1 MRNRCLFLV
10 FFVSLF
16 VPIKRELY
24 IPSMVNRK
32 NQNDYEKLMDS
43 YKDLTDAEY
52 MALNY
57 NNSDKTHDKKS
68 YDLNISSLTPASN
81 YNGAVEFSL
90 GYLICGPERR
100 GVYCPTF

>member
-1 MRNRCLFLV
+1 MRNRYLFLV

-43 YKDLTDAEY
+43 YSDLTDAEY
-52 MALNY
+52 MALKY
-57 NNSDKTHDKKS
+57 NISCKTQDKKS
-68 YDLNISSLTPASN
+68 YDLNNSKRNSGRSLNNAKR
-81 YNGAVEFSL
+81 Y
-90 GYLICGPERR
+90 R
-100 GVYCPTF
+100 

>member
-43 YKDLTDAEY
+43 YRDLTDAEY
-52 MALNY
+52 MALKY
-57 NNSDKTHDKKS
+57 NDSCKTQDKKS
-68 YDLNISSLTPASN
+68 YDLNNSKRNSGRSLNNAKR
-81 YNGAVEFSL
+81 Y
-90 GYLICGPERR
+90 R
-100 GVYCPTF
+100 

>member
-43 YKDLTDAEY
+43 YRDLTDAEH

-57 NNSDKTHDKKS
+57 NNSDKTQDKKS
-68 YDLNISSLTPASN
+68 YDLNTSKRNNGRSLN
-81 YNGAVEFSL
+81 NEKRY
-90 GYLICGPERR
+90 R
-100 GVYCPTF
+100 

>member
-32 NQNDYEKLMDS
+32 NQNDYEKLLDS
-43 YKDLTDAEY
+43 YRDLTDAEY

-57 NNSDKTHDKKS
+57 NDSDKTHDKKS
-68 YDLNISSLTPASN
+68 HDLNISKRNNGRSLNNAKR
-81 YNGAVEFSL
+81 Y
-90 GYLICGPERR
+90 R
-100 GVYCPTF
+100 

>member
-32 NQNDYEKLMDS
+32 KQNDYEKLMDS
-43 YKDLTDAEY
+43 YRDLTDAEY
-52 MALNY
+52 MALKY
-57 NNSDKTHDKKS
+57 NNSYKTHDKKS
-68 YDLNISSLTPASN
+68 HDLNISKRNDGRSLNNAKR
-81 YNGAVEFSL
+81 Y
-90 GYLICGPERR
+90 R
-100 GVYCPTF
+100 

>member
-57 NNSDKTHDKKS
+57 NDSDKTQDKKS
-68 YDLNISSLTPASN
+68 YDLNTSKRNNGRSLN
-81 YNGAVEFSL
+81 NEKRY
-90 GYLICGPERR
+90 R
-100 GVYCPTF
+100 

>member
-43 YKDLTDAEY
+43 YRDLTDAEY

-57 NNSDKTHDKKS
+57 NDSDKTQDERS
-68 YDLNISSLTPASN
+68 FDLNNSKRNNGRSLN
-81 YNGAVEFSL
+81 NEKRY
-90 GYLICGPERR
+90 R
-100 GVYCPTF
+100 

>member
-1 MRNRCLFLV
+1 MRNRCLFLL

-43 YKDLTDAEY
+43 YRDLTDAEY

-57 NNSDKTHDKKS
+57 KDSCKTQDKKS
-68 YDLNISSLTPASN
+68 YDLNTSKRNNGRSLN
-81 YNGAVEFSL
+81 NEKRY
-90 GYLICGPERR
+90 R
-100 GVYCPTF
+100 

>member
-1 MRNRCLFLV
+1 MRNRYLFLV

-43 YKDLTDAEY
+43 YSDLTDAEY
-52 MALNY
+52 MALKY
-57 NNSDKTHDKKS
+57 NNSCKTQDKKS
-68 YDLNISSLTPASN
+68 YDLNISKRNNGRSLNNAKR
-81 YNGAVEFSL
+81 Y
-90 GYLICGPERR
+90 R
-100 GVYCPTF
+100 

>member
-24 IPSMVNRK
+24 IPSMGIRK
-32 NQNDYEKLMDS
+32 NQNDYEKLMDT
-43 YKDLTDAEY
+43 YRDLTDAEY

-57 NNSDKTHDKKS
+57 NDSDKTQDKKS
-68 YDLNISSLTPASN
+68 YDLNISKRNNGRSLN
-81 YNGAVEFSL
+81 NEKRY
-90 GYLICGPERR
+90 R
-100 GVYCPTF
+100 

>member
-24 IPSMVNRK
+24 VPSMVNRK

-43 YKDLTDAEY
+43 YRDLTDAEY

-57 NNSDKTHDKKS
+57 NDSDKTQNKKS
-68 YDLNISSLTPASN
+68 YDLNISKRNSGRSLNNAKR
-81 YNGAVEFSL
+81 Y
-90 GYLICGPERR
+90 R
-100 GVYCPTF
+100 

>member
-24 IPSMVNRK
+24 VPSMVNRK
-32 NQNDYEKLMDS
+32 NQNDYEKLMNS
-43 YKDLTDAEY
+43 YRDLTDAEY

-57 NNSDKTHDKKS
+57 NNSYKKQDEKS
-68 YDLNISSLTPASN
+68 HDLNISKRNNGRSLNNAKR
-81 YNGAVEFSL
+81 Y
-90 GYLICGPERR
+90 R
-100 GVYCPTF
+100 

>member
-57 NNSDKTHDKKS
+57 NDSDKTQDKKS
-68 YDLNISSLTPASN
+68 YDLNISKRNNGRSLN
-81 YNGAVEFSL
+81 NEKRY
-90 GYLICGPERR
+90 R
-100 GVYCPTF
+100 

>member
-68 YDLNISSLTPASN
+68 YDLNTSKRNNGRSLN
-81 YNGAVEFSL
+81 NEKRY
-90 GYLICGPERR
+90 R
-100 GVYCPTF
+100 

>member
-32 NQNDYEKLMDS
+32 NQNDYEKLMDT
-43 YKDLTDAEY
+43 YRDLTDAEY

-57 NNSDKTHDKKS
+57 NGSCKTQDKKS
-68 YDLNISSLTPASN
+68 NDLNNSKINSGRSLN
-81 YNGAVEFSL
+81 NEKRY
-90 GYLICGPERR
+90 R
-100 GVYCPTF
+100 

>member
-57 NNSDKTHDKKS
+57 NNSDKTQDKKS
-68 YDLNISSLTPASN
+68 YDLNISKRNNGRSLN
-81 YNGAVEFSL
+81 NEKRY
-90 GYLICGPERR
+90 R
-100 GVYCPTF
+100 

>member
-43 YKDLTDAEY
+43 YRDLTDAEY

-57 NNSDKTHDKKS
+57 NNSDKTQDKKS
-68 YDLNISSLTPASN
+68 YDLNTSKRNNGRSLN
-81 YNGAVEFSL
+81 NEKRY
-90 GYLICGPERR
+90 R
-100 GVYCPTF
+100 

>member
-57 NNSDKTHDKKS
+57 NGSYKTHDKKS
-68 YDLNISSLTPASN
+68 YDLNTSKRNNGRSLNNAKR
-81 YNGAVEFSL
+81 Y
-90 GYLICGPERR
+90 R
-100 GVYCPTF
+100 

>member
-24 IPSMVNRK
+24 IPSMVKRK

-68 YDLNISSLTPASN
+68 YDLNTSKRNNGRSLN
-81 YNGAVEFSL
+81 NEKRY
-90 GYLICGPERR
+90 R
-100 GVYCPTF
+100 

>member
-57 NNSDKTHDKKS
+57 IDSDKTQDKKS
-68 YDLNISSLTPASN
+68 YDLNISKRNNGRSLN
-81 YNGAVEFSL
+81 NEKRY
-90 GYLICGPERR
+90 R
-100 GVYCPTF
+100 

>member
-57 NNSDKTHDKKS
+57 NNSDKTQDKKS
-68 YDLNISSLTPASN
+68 YDLNTSKRNNGRSLN
-81 YNGAVEFSL
+81 NEKRY
-90 GYLICGPERR
+90 R
-100 GVYCPTF
+100 

>member
-24 IPSMVNRK
+24 VPSMVNRK

-43 YKDLTDAEY
+43 YRDLTDAEY
-52 MALNY
+52 TALNY
-57 NNSDKTHDKKS
+57 NDPYKTQDKKS
-68 YDLNISSLTPASN
+68 YDLNISKRNSGRSLNNAKR
-81 YNGAVEFSL
+81 Y
-90 GYLICGPERR
+90 R
-100 GVYCPTF
+100 

>member
-43 YKDLTDAEY
+43 YRDLTDAEY

-57 NNSDKTHDKKS
+57 NNSDKTQDKKS
-68 YDLNISSLTPASN
+68 YDLNISKRNNGRSLN
-81 YNGAVEFSL
+81 NEKRY
-90 GYLICGPERR
+90 R
-100 GVYCPTF
+100 

>member
-43 YKDLTDAEY
+43 YRDLTDAEY

-57 NNSDKTHDKKS
+57 NDSCKTQDKKS
-68 YDLNISSLTPASN
+68 HDLNTSKRNTGRSLNNAKR
-81 YNGAVEFSL
+81 Y
-90 GYLICGPERR
+90 R
-100 GVYCPTF
+100 

>member
-32 NQNDYEKLMDS
+32 NQNDYEKLMDT
-43 YKDLTDAEY
+43 YRDLTDAEY

-57 NNSDKTHDKKS
+57 NGSYKTQDKKS
-68 YDLNISSLTPASN
+68 NDLNISKRNNGRSLNNAKR
-81 YNGAVEFSL
+81 Y
-90 GYLICGPERR
+90 R
-100 GVYCPTF
+100 

>member
-16 VPIKRELY
+16 VPVKRELY
-24 IPSMVNRK
+24 ISSMVNRK

-43 YKDLTDAEY
+43 YRDLTDAEY

-68 YDLNISSLTPASN
+68 YDLNTSKRNNGRSLN
-81 YNGAVEFSL
+81 NEKRY
-90 GYLICGPERR
+90 R
-100 GVYCPTF
+100 

>member
-43 YKDLTDAEY
+43 YRDLTDAEY

-68 YDLNISSLTPASN
+68 YDLNTSKRNNGRSLN
-81 YNGAVEFSL
+81 NEKRY
-90 GYLICGPERR
+90 R
-100 GVYCPTF
+100 

>member
-43 YKDLTDAEY
+43 YRNLTDAEY
-52 MALNY
+52 MTLNH
-57 NNSDKTHDKKS
+57 NNPYKKQDEKS
-68 YDLNISSLTPASN
+68 HDLNISKRNSGRSLNNAKR
-81 YNGAVEFSL
+81 Y
-90 GYLICGPERR
+90 R
-100 GVYCPTF
+100 

>member
-43 YKDLTDAEY
+43 YRDLTDAEY

-57 NNSDKTHDKKS
+57 NNSDKTQDKKS
-68 YDLNISSLTPASN
+68 HDLNTSKRNNGRSLN
-81 YNGAVEFSL
+81 NEKRY
-90 GYLICGPERR
+90 R
-100 GVYCPTF
+100 

>member
-68 YDLNISSLTPASN
+68 YDLNTSKRNDGRSLN
-81 YNGAVEFSL
+81 NEKRY
-90 GYLICGPERR
+90 R
-100 GVYCPTF
+100 

>member
-43 YKDLTDAEY
+43 YSDLTDAEY

-57 NNSDKTHDKKS
+57 NNSDKTQDKKS
-68 YDLNISSLTPASN
+68 YDLNTSKRNNGRSLN
-81 YNGAVEFSL
+81 NEKRY
-90 GYLICGPERR
+90 R
-100 GVYCPTF
+100 